1 MKKTLSVNLGGS
13 VFHID
18 EDAYASLTAYLNEVK
33 HHLGDEASA
42 EEVLNDIEHRMGE
55 LFNEWMQGRRQV
67 VTMADVN
74 KVIDILG
81 RPEQYDNTSDTT
93 TDNASNNAAGS
104 KEGARYEEAGSNR
117 YEQRR
122 RKLYRDPEGAVLAG
136 VTTGLSKFFGVSE
149 VFFRLGFI
157 LLTFFGLSGVLMYIL
172 CWIVIPEARTAS
184 QRLEMEGE
192 DVTID
197 NIEKKVKE
205 EFDKARGRVSNLVD
219 NAHIEQNARSIGHGL
234 GNFFIV
240 LVKALVGLF
249 SGIIG
254 LVGFILL
261 MVLLFVLIT
270 MATGSVT
277 FLSDWFVGY
286 YPLQQLLQQ
295 PSIAVWVTLGLI
307 LVIAIPFISLFVLLF
322 GRSLNLRPTPKWLS
336 WTALILWLAGIAF
349 IIFAG
354 LGFFTHYGDWCFWS

>member
-18 EDAYASLTAYLNEVK
+18 EDAYATLTAYLNEVK

-42 EEVLNDIEHRMGE
+42 EEVLNDIEQRMGE
-55 LFNEWMQGRRQV
+55 LFTEWMQGRRQV

-81 RPEQYDNTSDTT
+81 RPEQYDNATESRSAGASDSGQES
-93 TDNASNNAAGS
+93 AY
-104 KEGARYEEAGSNR
+104 RYEP
-117 YEQRR
+117 RR

-136 VTTGLSKFFGVSE
+136 VCTGLAKFFGVSE
-149 VFFRLGFI
+149 VIFRIVFI

-205 EFDKARGRVSNLVD
+205 EFEKARGRVSNLMD
-219 NAHIEQNARSIGHGL
+219 NAHIEQNARSVGQSIGRVFVVLAKAVAGL
-234 GNFFIV
+234 V
-240 LVKALVGLF
+240 
-249 SGIIG
+249 SGIVG

-261 MVLLFVLIT
+261 MVLLFILIAL
-270 MATGSVT
+270 ATGSVS
-277 FLSDWFVGY
+277 FLSDWFVDV
-286 YPLQQLLQQ
+286 YPLQPLLQD
-295 PSIAVWVTLGLI
+295 PSLAVWVTLGII
-307 LVIAIPFISLFVLLF
+307 LVVAIPFVSLFVLLF
-322 GRSLNLRPTPKWLS
+322 GRSLNLKPTPRWLS
-336 WTALILWLAGIAF
+336 WTALVLWLVGVSF
-349 IIFAG
+349 ILFAG
-354 LGFFTHYGDWCFWS
+354 LSVFTTYGLWWPWA

>member
-1 MKKTLSVNLGGS
+1 MKKTLSVNLGGT

-18 EDAYASLTAYLNEVK
+18 EDAYASLTSYLNEVK

-55 LFNEWMQGRRQV
+55 LFNEWMHGHREV
-67 VTMADVN
+67 VTMTDVN

-81 RPEQYDNTSDTT
+81 RPEQYDSASENTSD
-93 TDNASNNAAGS
+93 NVAGNTEPPRNEEPGS
-104 KEGARYEEAGSNR
+104 SRYD
-117 YEQRR
+117 QRR
-122 RKLYRDPEGAVLAG
+122 RKLYRDPEGAVLGG

-157 LLTFFGLSGVLMYIL
+157 LLTFFGLSGALMYIL

-192 DVTID
+192 EVTID

-205 EFDKARGRVSNLVD
+205 EFEKARGRVSNLVD

-234 GNFFIV
+234 GRFFVI
-240 LVKALVGLF
+240 LAKGIVGLF

-277 FLSDWFVGY
+277 FLSDWFVGF
-286 YPLQQLLQQ
+286 YPIEQLLHQ
-295 PSIAVWVTLGLI
+295 PSIAAWVTLGLI

-322 GRSLNLRPTPKWLS
+322 GRSLNLKPTPKWLS

-354 LGFFTHYGDWCFWS
+354 LGFFTHYGAWCL

>member
-1 MKKTLSVNLGGS
+1 MKKTLSVNLGGT

-18 EDAYASLTAYLNEVK
+18 EDAYASLTSYLNEVK

-55 LFNEWMQGRRQV
+55 LFNEWMQGRREV
-67 VTMADVN
+67 VTLTDVK

-81 RPEQYDNTSDTT
+81 RPEQYDNTSD
-93 TDNASNNAAGS
+93 NASENTSGS
-104 KEGARYEEAGSNR
+104 TGSPRNDEQGSTRYDK
-117 YEQRR
+117 RR
-122 RKLYRDPEGAVLAG
+122 RKLYRDPEGAVLGG
-136 VTTGLSKFFGVSE
+136 VTTGLSRFFGVSE

-157 LLTFFGLSGVLMYIL
+157 LLSFFGLTGVWMYII
-172 CWIVIPEARTAS
+172 CWIVIPEAITAS

-234 GNFFIV
+234 GRFFVI
-240 LVKALVGLF
+240 LAKGIVGLI

-277 FLSDWFVGY
+277 FMSDWFIGF
-286 YPLQQLLQQ
+286 YPMEQLMAQ

-322 GRSLNLRPTPKWLS
+322 GRSLNLKPTPKWLS

-354 LGFFTHYGDWCFWS
+354 LGFFTHYGAWCL

>member
-1 MKKTLSVNLGGS
+1 MKKTLSVNLGGT

-67 VTMADVN
+67 VTMADVK

-81 RPEQYDNTSDTT
+81 RPEQYDTT
-93 TDNASNNAAGS
+93 TDNASDTTSGDTGS
-104 KEGARYEEAGSNR
+104 PRNEEQGYTRYEH
-117 YEQRR
+117 RR
-122 RKLYRDPEGAVLAG
+122 RKLYRDPEGAVLGG

-172 CWIVIPEARTAS
+172 CWIVIPEAITAS

-234 GNFFIV
+234 GRFFVI
-240 LVKALVGLF
+240 LAKGIVGLF

-261 MVLLFVLIT
+261 MVLLFVLIA

-277 FLSDWFVGY
+277 FLSDWFVGC
-286 YPLQQLLQQ
+286 YPLEQLLHQ
-295 PSIAVWVTLGLI
+295 PSTAVWVTLGLI

-322 GRSLNLRPTPKWLS
+322 GRSLNLKPTPKWLS
-336 WTALILWLAGIAF
+336 WTALILWLAGVAL

-354 LGFFTHYGDWCFWS
+354 LGFFTHYGVWCW